1 MKKERISTYIIVLLM
16 LTSLF
21 ASQTANAQEKK
32 VLTKEEWAQTPLFQG
47 VMLGVDVSGLAN
59 KVLGSDIF
67 STEASVQLN
76 LKNRFFPIVEIGYG
90 SIETTNE
97 ETDIFYQTE
106 APYFR
111 VGMDYNVFYQKPYLP
126 GYFTVGLRY
135 GHSAFKYDIQAPEL
149 TDPNWG
155 HTEIPFAYEGVKSNA
170 NWLELVLGLKTQ
182 VYKSFYMGFS
192 VRYRSRLNIKKSE
205 HSEPYYVPG
214 FGKNGSSNIGILY
227 NFYYNIPF

>member
-1 MKKERISTYIIVLLM
+1 MKKKRISTYIIVLLM
-16 LTSLF
+16 LTNLF
-21 ASQTANAQEKK
+21 VSQTANAQEKK

-47 VMLGVDVSGLAN
+47 VMAGVDVSGLAN

-67 STEASVQLN
+67 STEASIQVN
-76 LKNRFFPIVEIGYG
+76 LKNRFFPTVEIGYG

-97 ETDIFYQTE
+97 ETDIFYQTK

-111 VGMDYNVFYQKPYLP
+111 IGMDYNVFYQKPYLP

-135 GHSAFKYDIQAPEL
+135 GHSSFKYDIQAPDL

-155 HTEIPFAYEGVKSNA
+155 HTEIPFAYEGVKSHVG
-170 NWLELVLGLKTQ
+170 WLELVLGLKTE
-182 VYKSFYMGFS
+182 VYKGFYMGFS
-192 VRYRSRLNIKKSE
+192 VRYRSRISMAKNE
-205 HSEPYYVPG
+205 HSDPYYVPG
-214 FGKNGSSNIGILY
+214 FGKNGSNNIGISY